1 MTSLSQTDFISAAIY
16 QRACKSVVFVLPAS
30 VLRFIFQYSFIRLL
44 RWHPAGGGPA
54 ANTIYYPQ
62 SREDAQIL
70 SSSRF
75 WFSKEPRF
83 LLEVTKSVWF
93 QTSNRILKLVI
104 RIGKFLGRQGMIGL
118 VPVSVCLIVSDCF
131 LWTHQICFLLGPKI
145 TLYSNQCLDMV
156 REGHQRMVCDH
167 QRMSWSIDASV
178 RMTGMMRLTCCGPRH
193 HHHPGVWP
201 VTRLGAAN
209 LRQPRGLGI
218 WRTLGSECRRSCQ
231 LRSGLRA
238 LHRVSSQCEADLLDD
253 DTRDLVTSE
262 WHDPGLCGPPGAGE
276 AEQPPLLPHLLRLL
290 HRAE

>member
-16 QRACKSVVFVLPAS
+16 QRACKSVVFVPVAS

-44 RWHPAGGGPA
+44 WRHPAGGGLA
-54 ANTIYYPQ
+54 AKTIYYPQ

-70 SSSRF
+70 SSS
-75 WFSKEPRF
+75 
-83 LLEVTKSVWF
+83 VWF

-104 RIGKFLGRQGMIGL
+104 RIRKFLGRQGMIGL

-145 TLYSNQCLDMV
+145 TLYSKQ
-156 REGHQRMVCDH
+156 
-167 QRMSWSIDASV
+167 MS
-178 RMTGMMRLTCCGPRH
+178 GYGPRRTSSEGFVTTRAVRSYH
-193 HHHPGVWP
+193 EALTPVYAWHNDEPHLLRLRHRHPGVWW

-231 LRSGLRA
+231 L
-238 LHRVSSQCEADLLDD
+238 
-253 DTRDLVTSE
+253 
-262 WHDPGLCGPPGAGE
+262 
-276 AEQPPLLPHLLRLL
+276 
-290 HRAE
+290 